1 MLTVRCECV
10 NHSSFLTFLPTAWP
24 HTSYNFPLGASDR
37 VDIYNGFTGAWT
49 TAVLS
54 LARSFLSAVALPT
67 QGLLV
72 FAGGRTTM
80 GASSRVDIFN
90 GVSGSWITDELST
103 AREGFMGTSLPNL
116 AIFAGGVSN
125 SGDELLGARGFRF
138 TQSPSCRLSIA
149 SLSLTRGIQTRLQ
162 LWISSLPCSR
172 PRILFRK
179 MRAFQQCA
187 IHALPA
193 LTAVPVIFLAL
204 FALQVFTSACFQ
216 S

>member
-1 MLTVRCECV
+1 LTY
-10 NHSSFLTFLPTAWP
+10 LPTAWP

-37 VDIYNGFTGAWT
+37 VDIYNGYTGAWT

-72 FAGGRTTM
+72 FAGGRTAT

-116 AIFAGGVSN
+116 AIFAGGASS
-125 SGDELLGARGFRF
+125 SGVELLGARGFRF
-138 TQSPSCRLSIA
+138 MQSPTCCLSIA
-149 SLSLTRGIQTRLQ
+149 LLSLTRGIQTHLQ
-162 LWISSLPCSR
+162 LWIFSLPCSR
-172 PRILFRK
+172 PRKLFRK

-187 IHALPA
+187 IHALRA
-193 LTAVPVIFLAL
+193 LSAVPVIFLAL
-204 FALQVFTSACFQ
+204 FALQVFTLTCFQ

>member
-1 MLTVRCECV
+1 MLTVRCECA

-37 VDIYNGFTGAWT
+37 VDIYNGYTGAWT

-72 FAGGRTTM
+72 FAGGRTTT

-116 AIFAGGVSN
+116 AIFAGGASK
-125 SGDELLGARGFRF
+125 SGDELLGARGF
-138 TQSPSCRLSIA
+138 L
-149 SLSLTRGIQTRLQ
+149 
-162 LWISSLPCSR
+162 
-172 PRILFRK
+172 
-179 MRAFQQCA
+179 
-187 IHALPA
+187 
-193 LTAVPVIFLAL
+193 FLAITEL
-204 FALQVFTSACFQ
+204 PSFYCIVVTYSRHSDSSAIVDFFSPMQQAEKTVAQDARVSAVCNSCPAGSYSGPGDVSCTICPAGIYF
-216 S
+216 SMF